1 MELRRVSENKAHVLV
16 VFDDRQHGGS
26 LASLLRNAGYE
37 ATLADPNTAPPPVDV
52 VLVDVDSVLVSPM
65 AGLQAQRRMGC
76 RAPALLVAPRL
87 SESMAAQ
94 VFELNIRDFLTKPAR
109 DEDLLAKIKSVLEL
123 TALERGQQEIGE
135 RLKQQDEALKRR
147 LNELEVLSRVGRA
160 LTTVD
165 DVDTVLTRIVDAAV
179 YLTRAEEGALF
190 MADERGELYVR
201 AERGQGQAKVQTVS
215 TLSQDSTAT
224 YVLET
229 GQPIIRKGEEDS
241 LQVKTGY
248 LVQALVNV
256 PIMVGNEVVG
266 VLAVYNRSDR
276 AFEEHDLTTLT
287 ALSDYA
293 TLALRMAEAIA
304 GTQGQLNKAM
314 EISRKVLLH
323 TDTMYSPIESI
334 ESQLQ
339 ALLNDKHGP
348 LTKGQADALQ
358 RIRLA
363 AVRLKEVGG
372 FVRQL
377 NEELGSEQESTA
389 GVGD

>member
-1 MELRRVSENKAHVLV
+1 
-16 VFDDRQHGGS
+16 
-26 LASLLRNAGYE
+26 LRNAGYE
-37 ATLADPNTAPPPVDV
+37 ATLADTNAAPPPVDV

-65 AGLQAQRRMGC
+65 AGLQAQRRQGC

-123 TALERGQQEIGE
+123 TALERGQREIGE
-135 RLKQQDEALKRR
+135 RLHQQDEALKRR

-339 ALLNDKHGP
+339 ALLTDKHGP

>member
-1 MELRRVSENKAHVLV
+1 MSENKAHVLV